1 MSAFS
6 TDRANQEFELKF
18 TAHAVLLLNVTEP
31 IANKNALYH
40 QLGMNLAAAR
50 RAIELLQGEEA
61 HEVEQGGTLAEDV
74 WTAAISTMT
83 ELWTKYK
90 PQEVVPG
97 GTAQNP
103 ASKDLRKQ
111 WNSHVK
117 PSYDKAYVEYH
128 RAAAAD
134 RAALA
139 AMTGPPGLPAPP
151 MRVNIATP
159 QPQRMPEAGE
169 PDAIDLLLGRM
180 GDNPAAG
187 NQQNGSQ
194 DGLFR
199 LAGNGQGTVEICT
212 AAVPPSLVQK
222 CHRLVSIGVQPLRK
236 KRQGVVLAEMMLG
249 SKNSFSDWVDM
260 YEQKLK
266 MTGHLLREAQ
276 TIGRGLDLSVSQM
289 GPGYLGTD
297 GAEIWLRRLLCLVSA
312 AKHGGSFKVAKNF
325 EELPADDAISE
336 IPDDLLQEVYA
347 RIKLEEK
354 LEGYRNKQ

>member
-1 MSAFS
+1 MSAAFT
-6 TDRANQEFELKF
+6 TDKANQEFELKF
-18 TAHAVLLLNVTEP
+18 AAPAGLLLNVSDP
-31 IANKNALYH
+31 IVNKNALYH
-40 QLGMNLAAAR
+40 QLGTNLAAAR
-50 RAIELLQGEEA
+50 RAIEQLQGEEA
-61 HEVEQGGTLAEDV
+61 HAVEPGGTLADDV

-83 ELWTKYK
+83 DLWTKYT

-103 ASKDLRKQ
+103 VTKDLRKQ
-111 WNSHVK
+111 WNSNVK
-117 PSYDKAYVEYH
+117 SSYEKAYAEYH

-139 AMTGPPGLPAPP
+139 AMTAPPGLPPPP
-151 MRVNIATP
+151 MKVSIATP
-159 QPQRMPEAGE
+159 QRGQEAGE
-169 PDAIDLLLGRM
+169 PDAIDVLLGRM
-180 GDNPAAG
+180 GDYAAAG

>member
-1 MSAFS
+1 MSAAFT
-6 TDRANQEFELKF
+6 TDKANQEFELKF
-18 TAHAVLLLNVTEP
+18 AAPAGLLLNVSDP
-31 IANKNALYH
+31 FVNKNALYH
-40 QLGMNLAAAR
+40 QLGTNLAGAR
-50 RAIELLQGEEA
+50 RAIEQLQGEEVHA
-61 HEVEQGGTLAEDV
+61 VEPGCTLADDV

-83 ELWTKYK
+83 DLWTKYK

-103 ASKDLRKQ
+103 VTKDLRKE
-111 WNSHVK
+111 WNSKVK
-117 PSYDKAYVEYH
+117 SSYEKAYAEYH

-139 AMTGPPGLPAPP
+139 AMTGPPGLPPPP
-151 MRVNIATP
+151 MKVSIATP
-159 QPQRMPEAGE
+159 QRGQEAGE
-169 PDAIDLLLGRM
+169 PDAIDVLLGRM
-180 GDNPAAG
+180 GDNAAAG

>member
-6 TDRANQEFELKF
+6 TDKANQEFELKF
-18 TAHAVLLLNVTEP
+18 TAPAVLLLNVNEP
-31 IANKNALYH
+31 VANKNALYH
-40 QLGMNLAAAR
+40 QLGANLAAAR

-117 PSYDKAYVEYH
+117 PSYDKAYAEYH

-180 GDNPAAG
+180 GDNVAAS

-212 AAVPPSLVQK
+212 AAVTPSLVQK
-222 CHRLVSIGVQPLRK
+222 CHRLVSIGVPPLRK

-249 SKNSFSDWVDM
+249 SKNTFSDWVDM
-260 YEQKLK
+260 YE
-266 MTGHLLREAQ
+266 
-276 TIGRGLDLSVSQM
+276 
-289 GPGYLGTD
+289 
-297 GAEIWLRRLLCLVSA
+297 
-312 AKHGGSFKVAKNF
+312 
-325 EELPADDAISE
+325 
-336 IPDDLLQEVYA
+336 
-347 RIKLEEK
+347 
-354 LEGYRNKQ
+354 

>member
-1 MSAFS
+1 M
-6 TDRANQEFELKF
+6 
-18 TAHAVLLLNVTEP
+18 
-31 IANKNALYH
+31 
-40 QLGMNLAAAR
+40 
-50 RAIELLQGEEA
+50 
-61 HEVEQGGTLAEDV
+61 AEDV
-74 WTAAISTMT
+74 WTVALSAMA
-83 ELWTKYK
+83 ELWTKHN
-90 PQEVVPG
+90 PHELVPG

-111 WNSHVK
+111 WNSNVK
-117 PSYDKAYVEYH
+117 TSYEKAYAEYH

-151 MRVNIATP
+151 MRASIATP

-187 NQQNGSQ
+187 NQQSGSQ

-222 CHRLVSIGVQPLRK
+222 CHRLVSIGVPPLRK

-249 SKNSFSDWVDM
+249 RKNTFSDWVDM
-260 YEQKLK
+260 YELKLK

-276 TIGRGLDLSVSQM
+276 TIGRTLDLDVSQL

-297 GAEIWLRRLLCLVSA
+297 GAEISLRRLLCLVTA
-312 AKHGGSFKVAKNF
+312 AKHGGNFKIASKF

-336 IPDDLLQEVYA
+336 IPEDLLTEVYT

-354 LEGYRNKQ
+354 LEGYRNK

>member
-1 MSAFS
+1 MSAAFT
-6 TDRANQEFELKF
+6 TDKANQEFELKF
-18 TAHAVLLLNVTEP
+18 AAPAGLLLNVSDP
-31 IANKNALYH
+31 FVNKNALYH
-40 QLGMNLAAAR
+40 QLGTNLAGAR
-50 RAIELLQGEEA
+50 RAIEQLQGEEA
-61 HEVEQGGTLAEDV
+61 HAVEQGGTLADDV

-83 ELWTKYK
+83 DLWTKYK

-103 ASKDLRKQ
+103 VTKDLRKE
-111 WNSHVK
+111 WNSKVK
-117 PSYDKAYVEYH
+117 SSYEKAYAEYH

-139 AMTGPPGLPAPP
+139 AMTGPPGLPPPP
-151 MRVNIATP
+151 MKVSIATP
-159 QPQRMPEAGE
+159 QRGLEAGE
-169 PDAIDLLLGRM
+169 PDAIDVLLGRI
-180 GDNPAAG
+180 GDNAAAG
-187 NQQNGSQ
+187 YQQNGSQ

-222 CHRLVSIGVQPLRK
+222 CHRLVSIGVPPLRK

-249 SKNSFSDWVDM
+249 SKDTFSEWVDM

>member
-1 MSAFS
+1 MSAFT
-6 TDRANQEFELKF
+6 TDKANQEFELKF
-18 TAHAVLLLNVTEP
+18 AAPAGLLLNVSDP
-31 IANKNALYH
+31 FVNKNALYH
-40 QLGMNLAAAR
+40 QLGTNLAGAR
-50 RAIELLQGEEA
+50 RAIEQLQGEEVHA
-61 HEVEQGGTLAEDV
+61 VEPGGTLADDV

-83 ELWTKYK
+83 DLWTKYK

-103 ASKDLRKQ
+103 VTKDLRKE
-111 WNSHVK
+111 WNSKVK
-117 PSYDKAYVEYH
+117 SSYEKAYAEYH

-139 AMTGPPGLPAPP
+139 AMTGPPGLPPPP
-151 MRVNIATP
+151 MKVSIATP
-159 QPQRMPEAGE
+159 QRGLEAGE
-169 PDAIDLLLGRM
+169 PDAIDVLLGRM
-180 GDNPAAG
+180 GDNAAAG
-187 NQQNGSQ
+187 YQQNGSQ

-222 CHRLVSIGVQPLRK
+222 CHRLVSIGVPPLRK

-249 SKNSFSDWVDM
+249 SKNTFSDWVDM

>member
-1 MSAFS
+1 MSAFT
-6 TDRANQEFELKF
+6 TDKANQEFELKF
-18 TAHAVLLLNVTEP
+18 AAPAGLLLNVSDP
-31 IANKNALYH
+31 FVNKNALYH
-40 QLGMNLAAAR
+40 QLGTNLAGAR
-50 RAIELLQGEEA
+50 RAIEQLQGEEA
-61 HEVEQGGTLAEDV
+61 HALEPGGTLADDV

-83 ELWTKYK
+83 DLWTKYT

-103 ASKDLRKQ
+103 VTKDLRKE
-111 WNSHVK
+111 WNSKVK
-117 PSYDKAYVEYH
+117 SSYEKAYAEYH

-139 AMTGPPGLPAPP
+139 AMTGPPGLPPPP
-151 MRVNIATP
+151 MKVSIATP
-159 QPQRMPEAGE
+159 QRGLEAGE
-169 PDAIDLLLGRM
+169 PDAIDVLLGRL
-180 GDNPAAG
+180 GDNVAAG

-222 CHRLVSIGVQPLRK
+222 CHRLVSIGVPPLRK